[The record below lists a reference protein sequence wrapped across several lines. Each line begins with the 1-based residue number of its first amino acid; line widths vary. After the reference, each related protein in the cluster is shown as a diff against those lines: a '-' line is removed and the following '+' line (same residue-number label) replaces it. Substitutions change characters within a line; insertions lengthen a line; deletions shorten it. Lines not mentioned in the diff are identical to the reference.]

1 MATATAVT
9 GTPDGI
15 YFHGLQNQSG
25 EKTSLQLESRLC
37 KGTVVFFHLCDPERM
52 KDPLIP
58 VHGNRGE
65 EYNAVT
71 GDEFRQ
77 WPNREEEEL
86 MGKTNSVFM
95 QNLSK

>member
-1 MATATAVT
+1 
-9 GTPDGI
+9 
-15 YFHGLQNQSG
+15 
-25 EKTSLQLESRLC
+25 
-37 KGTVVFFHLCDPERM
+37 M

-58 VHGNRGE
+58 VHDNRSE

-77 WPNREEEEL
+77 WRNREAEEF
-86 MGKTNSVFM
+86 MGKINSVFM